1 MVPPVSSINTATLP
15 LLPLPQGIFFPEM
28 VVTIAAESSGARAAF
43 DAALARAGDQA
54 AELVAVPQTGGDYSS
69 VGLVVRIEQQGQLPG
84 GGNGVV
90 LRGLRRVR
98 IGQGELG
105 ADGVLLVSIAELEN
119 AAPTAEAK
127 ALAEDYRHVAQEL
140 LRLMG
145 GGRMVGLLDGL
156 TDPGAL
162 ADSLGWWP
170 ELTEPRR
177 LELFETVDVTE
188 RLTKA
193 LAWARE
199 ALAEAQVNS
208 DISSNVNEGL
218 EKDQREVILRRQL
231 ASIRKELGESE
242 DDDISDYRARLAE
255 GAMPEKIISAV
266 EKELDRLEKVG
277 EQSMES
283 SWIRTWLDTMFEL
296 PWGERS
302 ADALDLEAAEARLNA
317 DHTGLDKVK
326 ERIIEFLAVRKLRQ
340 DRGLDTDADSEK
352 AVSGSKDQASKRRG
366 GGTIL
371 ALVGPPGVGKTSLGE
386 SVAATMGREF
396 VRMSL
401 GGLRDE
407 AEIRG
412 HRRTYVGARPGR
424 IVRAL
429 IDAGTMNPVIL
440 LDEIDK
446 VSSGM
451 QGDPSAALLEV
462 LDPAQNS
469 TFRDNYLE
477 TELDLSEVV
486 FIATANVLDTIP
498 APLLDRM
505 EIISIEGYTENEK
518 VSIATDHLLPRL
530 MERNGVSSDE
540 VVVGEH
546 IIRTIVGDYT
556 RESGVR
562 RLEQR
567 LDRLVRRA
575 VSQLVRNPDEA
586 SVTITEDDLR
596 PALGRTAMREDPA
609 DRATVPGVGTG
620 LAVTG
625 AGGDVLFVEVSSS
638 EGEPALLLTGQLGD
652 VMKESGQIV
661 LSYLQAHAEEL
672 GLKGKL
678 DRRFHIHFPAGA
690 IPKDGPS
697 AGVTMTTA
705 FVSLLRGVPMRNDVA
720 MTGEVTL
727 HGRVLPIG
735 GVKEKVL
742 AAHRAGVK
750 HVILPIGN
758 KEDSD
763 DIPENVREGIELH
776 FAETVSD
783 VLAVAF

>member
-1 MVPPVSSINTATLP
+1 MSTVNTATLP

-28 VVTIAAESSGARAAF
+28 VVTIAAESPGAKAAF
-43 DAALARAGDQA
+43 DAASTRAGDGS
-54 AELVAVPQTGGDYSS
+54 AELVAVPQTGGDYSPI
-69 VGLVVRIEQQGQLPG
+69 GLVVRIEQQGRLPG
-84 GGNGVV
+84 GGEGVV

-105 ADGVLLVSIAELEN
+105 EDGVLLVSTTEIEEPS
-119 AAPTAEAK
+119 PTAEAK

-140 LRLMG
+140 LKLLG
-145 GGRMVGLLDGL
+145 GGRLVGLLDGL
-156 TDPGAL
+156 EDPGAL

-177 LELFETVDVTE
+177 LELFETTDVTE
-188 RLTKA
+188 RITKA

-199 ALAEAQVNS
+199 ALAETQVSS
-208 DISSNVNEGL
+208 DITSNVNEGF
-218 EKDQREVILRRQL
+218 EKDQREAILRRQL
-231 ASIRKELGESE
+231 SSIRKELGES
-242 DDDISDYRARLAE
+242 DSDDISDYRARLAE
-255 GAMPEKIISAV
+255 GNIPEKIVSAI
-266 EKELDRLEKVG
+266 EKELDRLERVG
-277 EQSMES
+277 DQSMES

-296 PWGERS
+296 PWGERTTDS
-302 ADALDLEAAEARLNA
+302 LDLLAAEARLDA
-317 DHTGLDKVK
+317 DHTGLEKVK
-326 ERIIEFLAVRKLRQ
+326 ERIVEFLAVRKLRS
-340 DRGLDTDADSEK
+340 DRGLDAGLD
-352 AVSGSKDQASKRRG
+352 SGSATRRG

-401 GGLRDE
+401 GGIRDE

-446 VSSGM
+446 VSSGL

-505 EIISIEGYTENEK
+505 EIISLEGYTEDEK
-518 VSIATDHLLPRL
+518 VAIATDHLLPRIL
-530 MERNGVSSDE
+530 ERNGITADE
-540 VVVGEH
+540 VVISEE
-546 IIRTIVGDYT
+546 IIRIVVGDYT

-575 VSQLVRNPDEA
+575 VSQLVRNPSEA
-586 SVTITEDDLR
+586 AVVIGSDDLR
-596 PALGRTAMREDPA
+596 PALGRTAMKEDPA
-609 DRATVPGVGTG
+609 DRAVVPGVATG

-625 AGGDVLFVEVSSS
+625 AGGDVLFVEVSASD
-638 EGEPALLLTGQLGD
+638 GEPGLMLTGQLGD

-661 LSYLQAHAEEL
+661 LSYLQANAESL
-672 GLKGKL
+672 GLDAKL
-678 DRRFHIHFPAGA
+678 DQRFHVHFPAGA

-758 KEDSD
+758 KEDAE
-763 DIPENVREGIELH
+763 DIPENVRNEIELH
-776 FAETVSD
+776 FATTVAD

>member
-1 MVPPVSSINTATLP
+1 VSTINTTTLP
-15 LLPLPQGIFFPEM
+15 LLPLPQGLFFPEM
-28 VVTIAAESSGARAAF
+28 VVTVAAESPGARAAF
-43 DAALARAGDQA
+43 AAASAGDGDSP
-54 AELVAVPQTGGDYSS
+54 AELVAVPQTGGDYSPI
-69 VGLVVRIEQQGQLPG
+69 GLVVRIEQQGRLPG
-84 GGNGVV
+84 GDEGVV

-98 IGQGELG
+98 IGQGESG
-105 ADGVLLVSIAELEN
+105 VDGVLLVSVTEIDEQ
-119 AAPTAEAK
+119 PVSAEAK
-127 ALAEDYRHVAQEL
+127 ALADDYRHVAQEL

-156 TDPGAL
+156 EDPGAL

-170 ELTEPRR
+170 ELTEERR
-177 LELFETVDVTE
+177 LELFETLDVTE
-188 RLTKA
+188 RITKA
-193 LAWARE
+193 LEWARE
-199 ALAEAQVNS
+199 ALAEAQVTS
-208 DISSNVNEGL
+208 DISSNVNEGF
-218 EKDQREVILRRQL
+218 EKDQREAILRRQL
-231 ASIRKELGESE
+231 ASIRKELGES
-242 DDDISDYRARLAE
+242 DGDDISDYRARL
-255 GAMPEKIISAV
+255 GDGTMPDKIVAAI
-266 EKELDRLEKVG
+266 EKELDRLERVG

-302 ADALDLEAAEARLNA
+302 VDSLDLAAAEAQLDE
-317 DHTGLDKVK
+317 DHTGLEKVK
-326 ERIIEFLAVRKLRQ
+326 ERILEFLAVRKLRSE
-340 DRGLDTDADSEK
+340 RGLDVDGTSDSE
-352 AVSGSKDQASKRRG
+352 AGGSKARRG

-386 SVAATMGREF
+386 SIAATMGREF

-401 GGLRDE
+401 GGIRDE

-429 IDAGTMNPVIL
+429 IDAGTMNPVVL

-451 QGDPSAALLEV
+451 QGDPSSALLEV

-505 EIISIEGYTENEK
+505 EIISLEGYTEDEK
-518 VSIATDHLLPRL
+518 LAIATDHLLPRL
-530 MERNGVSSDE
+530 LKRNGVADDE
-540 VVVGEH
+540 VVISED
-546 IIRTIVGDYT
+546 IIRTVVGEYT
-556 RESGVR
+556 REAGVR

-575 VSQLVRNPDEA
+575 VSELVRNPSKS
-586 SVTITEDDLR
+586 SVVIETDDLR
-596 PALGRTAMREDPA
+596 PALGRSATRDDPA
-609 DRATVPGVGTG
+609 DRAVVPGVATG

-625 AGGDVLFVEVSSS
+625 AGGDVLFVEVSASD
-638 EGEPALLLTGQLGD
+638 GEPGLTLTGQLGD

-661 LSYLQAHAEEL
+661 LSYLQANAESL
-672 GLKGKL
+672 GLIASL
-678 DRRFHIHFPAGA
+678 DKRFHVHFPAGA

-697 AGVTMTTA
+697 AGVTMATA

-750 HVILPIGN
+750 HVILPIAN
-758 KEDSD
+758 KEDAE
-763 DIPENVREGIELH
+763 DIPEKVLEEIELH
-776 FAETVSD
+776 FANTVSD
-783 VLAVAF
+783 VLEVAF

>member
-1 MVPPVSSINTATLP
+1 MSSINTVTLP

-28 VVTIAAESSGARAAF
+28 VVTIAAESSDARAAF
-43 DAALARAGDQA
+43 DAAIALAGDEA
-54 AELVAVPQTGGDYSS
+54 AELVAVPQTGGDYSP

-84 GGNGVV
+84 GGKGVV

-105 ADGVLLVSIAELEN
+105 ADGVLLVSITELED
-119 AAPTAEAK
+119 APPTAEAK
-127 ALAEDYRHVAQEL
+127 ALADDYRHVAQEL
-140 LRLMG
+140 LRIMG

-170 ELTEPRR
+170 ELTEVRR

-193 LAWARE
+193 LAWAQE
-199 ALAEAQVNS
+199 ALAEAQVTS

-231 ASIRKELGESE
+231 ASIRKELGES
-242 DDDISDYRARLAE
+242 DSDDISDYRARLAE
-255 GAMPEKIISAV
+255 GTMPEKIISAI
-266 EKELDRLEKVG
+266 EKELDRLERAG

-302 ADALDLEAAEARLNA
+302 TDALDLEAAEARLDS
-317 DHTGLDKVK
+317 DHTGLEKVK

-340 DRGLDTDADSEK
+340 DRGLDADADS
-352 AVSGSKDQASKRRG
+352 GSTSRRG

-401 GGLRDE
+401 GGIRDE

-446 VSSGM
+446 VSSGL

-505 EIISIEGYTENEK
+505 EIISLEGYTENEK
-518 VSIATDHLLPRL
+518 VAIATDHLLPRL
-530 MERNGVSSDE
+530 MERNGVSADE
-540 VVVGEH
+540 VVIGED

-556 RESGVR
+556 REAGVR

-575 VSQLVRNPDEA
+575 VSQLVRNPAEA
-586 SVTITEDDLR
+586 SVTIGEDDLR

-609 DRATVPGVGTG
+609 DRAVVPGVATG

-625 AGGDVLFVEVSSS
+625 AGGDVLFVEVSAS
-638 EGEPALLLTGQLGD
+638 EGEPGLILTGQLGD

-661 LSYLQAHAEEL
+661 LSYLQANASEL
-672 GLKGKL
+672 GLKAKL
-678 DRRFHIHFPAGA
+678 DQRFHIHFPAGA

-705 FVSLLRGVPMRNDVA
+705 FVSLLRGEPMRNDVA

-758 KEDSD
+758 KEDAE
-763 DIPENVREGIELH
+763 DIPENVRDDIELH
-776 FAETVSD
+776 FADTVKD
-783 VLAVAF
+783 VLKVAF